1 MAGDTRAL
9 ARAIRMV
16 EDRDPG
22 IADLLRQ
29 IRGRAGLARVVGVTG
44 PPGSGKSTLCD
55 QVIERWRAAGHQVGV
70 IAVDPSSPFTGGAIL
85 GDRVRMVRHT
95 LDPGVFIRSMAARGH
110 LGGLAAAAREA
121 IRLLDAAGRDRCL
134 LETVGVGQSELEVM
148 ETADTTIVVTT
159 PSTGDAVQIIKAGIL
174 EIADIFVV
182 NKADLPGASKVVRD
196 LKELVRHGA
205 LRTAWAPPVLT
216 TIAETGEG
224 VDELVAAI
232 EQHGDAISASGEL
245 ERRRIARLRAEVEA
259 IVVERSAER
268 ARRALHEGT
277 MSSRARRRSEP
288 GGPVRPGR
296 THPQRAQQGINR
308 AMTQTIDR
316 AAVPPGRPDK
326 PRQRSAPPIP
336 PDTLGGLPL
345 ATWYGP
351 DTSPIDVER
360 DLGEPGSFPYT
371 RGVHRTMYRDK
382 VWTMRQFAGFGSAR
396 DTNERYRFLLD
407 QGQMG
412 LSVAFDMPTLMG
424 HDFGFAALARRG
436 GPLRGR
442 RRLRGGHAHAVQRY
456 RHRGR
461 DDVHDHQL
469 ARANSLRDVS
479 RGGG

>member
-1 MAGDTRAL
+1 MPEAQLAERLMAGDTRAL

-29 IRGRAGLARVVGVTG
+29 VRERAGLARVVGVTG

-121 IRLLDAAGRDRCL
+121 IRLLDASGRDRCL

-148 ETADTTIVVTT
+148 ETADTTVVVTT
-159 PSTGDAVQIIKAGIL
+159 PASGDAVQIIKAGIL

-205 LRTAWAPPVLT
+205 RRAEWSPPVLT
-216 TIAETGEG
+216 TVAESGDG

-232 EQHGDAISASGEL
+232 DQHGDVIAASGEL

-259 IVVERSAER
+259 IVVERAADR
-268 ARRALHEGT
+268 ARTALHEGT
-277 MSSRARRRSEP
+277 MSRELEGDLSR
-288 GGPVRPGR
+288 V
-296 THPQRAQQGINR
+296 
-308 AMTQTIDR
+308 D
-316 AAVPPGRPDK
+316 
-326 PRQRSAPPIP
+326 
-336 PDTLGGLPL
+336 
-345 ATWYGP
+345 
-351 DTSPIDVER
+351 
-360 DLGEPGSFPYT
+360 PY
-371 RGVHRTMYRDK
+371 
-382 VWTMRQFAGFGSAR
+382 
-396 DTNERYRFLLD
+396 
-407 QGQMG
+407 
-412 LSVAFDMPTLMG
+412 
-424 HDFGFAALARRG
+424 ALAERI
-436 GPLRGR
+436 LN
-442 RRLRGGHAHAVQRY
+442 GHTREPRKQ
-456 RHRGR
+456 
-461 DDVHDHQL
+461 
-469 ARANSLRDVS
+469 
-479 RGGG
+479 